1 MARREYIIIR
11 SVVVGGT
18 GINNQSM
25 TMGGRVIMLK
35 ELARNVGPTPGATG
49 SRMEWSEEAVAKAII
64 EEPAVQ
70 G

>member
-1 MARREYIIIR
+1 
-11 SVVVGGT
+11 
-18 GINNQSM
+18 
-25 TMGGRVIMLK
+25 MLK